1 MSYSIVLKDSAE
13 RELSRLPS
21 SLHARVIKKLRSL
34 ESNPRPSGMKKLQ
47 GHQGYR
53 IRVGDYRILFEVD
66 DRERRVYVY
75 SVAHRKEV
83 YR

>member
-1 MSYSIVLKDSAE
+1 MSYSVILKDSAE
-13 RELSRLPS
+13 RELDRLPS
-21 SLHARVIKKLRSL
+21 ALHARIVQKLRSL
-34 ESNPRPSGMKKLQ
+34 ESTPRPSGVKKLQ

-66 DRERRVYVY
+66 DRQRLVYVY